1 MKMRN
6 RIQTL
11 VLICIVLVPLIAAC
25 IPFGSSKK
33 TGNQSYDGDIIF
45 IDPFPKDLENN
56 SLVMLDLGNNEKSS
70 LSIPSIYFDFFL
82 SSDKEQIGGII
93 PDGAMTIGSVN
104 AFSIKSGFSNT
115 CGYRA
120 LGGMFDP
127 SQDQASKL
135 LINEV
140 VRIIRYDI
148 GKCEEELELLNLNT
162 VFRNNKNT
170 SSIAGFTFTEDLGIV
185 WFGKKEGLASPSPG
199 ATGIYQYD
207 LKENKLS
214 YIAEGLYPMLSPDE
228 QYLAYFSNKG
238 LHVYDLK
245 KEEEIVHLVMEDSN
259 DIYFPR
265 PQWNADG
272 SEILFH
278 FLPDTDKWTEFYG
291 LKMYIYHL
299 ESGELQIIDEPGL
312 NPKFLP

>member
-1 MKMRN
+1 MRT
-6 RIQTL
+6 RIHTF

-25 IPFGSSKK
+25 IPFGSSQK
-33 TGNQSYDGDIIF
+33 TGSQSYDGDIIF
-45 IDPFPKDLENN
+45 IDPFSTDQENN
-56 SLVMLDLGNNEKSS
+56 SLIMLDIETKEKNSLG
-70 LSIPSIYFDFFL
+70 IPSNYFDFFL
-82 SSDKEQIGGII
+82 SPDKEQIGGII

-148 GKCEEELELLNLNT
+148 GKCEEESELLNLNT
-162 VFRNNKNT
+162 VFRKNKNT
-170 SSIAGFTFTEDLGIV
+170 SSIAGFTFTEDLGVV

-214 YIAEGLYPMLSPDE
+214 YIAEGLYPMLSPNGL
-228 QYLAYFSNKG
+228 YLAYFSNKG
-238 LHVYDLK
+238 LHVYDLRN
-245 KEEEIVHLVMEDSN
+245 EEKIVHVDMENSN
-259 DIYFPR
+259 DIYFPH
-265 PQWNADG
+265 PYWNTDG

-278 FLPDTDKWTEFYG
+278 FLPDTEKWKEFYG

-299 ESGELQIIDEPGL
+299 ESGELQLIDEPGL